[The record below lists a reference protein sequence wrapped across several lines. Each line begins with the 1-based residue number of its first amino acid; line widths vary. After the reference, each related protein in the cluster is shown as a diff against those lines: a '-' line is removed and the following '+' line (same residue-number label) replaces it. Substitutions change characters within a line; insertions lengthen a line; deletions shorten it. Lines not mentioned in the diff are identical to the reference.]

1 MKRLLDWRL
10 LDGCLSRD
18 RIRVLL
24 EELERLLDQ
33 IAESEDV
40 KTVLL
45 LQLHRLQLLAGEG
58 VADEAKL

>member
-1 MKRLLDWRL
+1 M
-10 LDGCLSRD
+10 
-18 RIRVLL
+18 LL